1 MYKLTKVFPSYDS
14 PYAYGYVD
22 FDRQYTVGEFIE
34 ETLKK
39 YPAISGSFVVDA
51 TSLVAYYRKGELLN
65 KEFPEKVLKA
75 RIAAVSFYTGWNKA
89 DYVIT
94 KLEGQ

>member
-14 PYAYGYVD
+14 PYIYGYVD
-22 FDRQYTVGEFIE
+22 FDRQYTVGKFIE

-39 YPAISGSFVVDA
+39 YSAVSGYFSIDG
-51 TSLVAYYRKGELLN
+51 TSLEVQYAKGELSG
-65 KEFPEKVLKA
+65 KAFPEKVLES
-75 RIAAVSFYTGWNKA
+75 RIAAVSFYTGCNEA

-94 KLEGQ
+94 KFDGE

>member
-1 MYKLTKVFPSYDS
+1 MKVYPKYNS

-22 FDRQYTVGEFIE
+22 FNREYTIGEFIE

-39 YPAISGSFVVDA
+39 YPAVSGYFSIDG
-51 TSLVAYYRKGELLN
+51 TSLEVQYAKGELSG
-65 KEFPEKVLKA
+65 KAFPEKVLEA
-75 RIAAVSFYTGWNKA
+75 RIAAVSFCTGWNKA

>member
-1 MYKLTKVFPSYDS
+1 MFELIRVFPTHAS
-14 PYAYGYVD
+14 PYVGGYVD

-34 ETLKK
+34 EILKK
-39 YPAISGSFVVDA
+39 YPAVSGYFSIDG
-51 TSLVAYYRKGELLN
+51 TSLEVQYAKGELSG
-65 KEFPEKVLKA
+65 KAFPEKVLES
-75 RIAAVSFYTGWNKA
+75 RVSAVSFYTGWNKA

>member
-34 ETLKK
+34 EILKK

>member
-1 MYKLTKVFPSYDS
+1 MFKLIRVIPSHAS

-22 FDRQYTVGEFIE
+22 FDRQYTVEEFIE

-51 TSLVAYYRKGELLN
+51 TSLVEHYRKGKLLN
-65 KEFPEKVLKA
+65 EEFPGKVLKA

-94 KLEGQ
+94 KLDGQ

>member
-1 MYKLTKVFPSYDS
+1 MYKLMKVYPKYNS

-22 FDRQYTVGEFIE
+22 FNREYTIGEFIE

-39 YPAISGSFVVDA
+39 YPAVSGYFSIDG
-51 TSLVAYYRKGELLN
+51 TSLEVQYAKGELSG
-65 KEFPEKVLKA
+65 KAFPEKVLEA
-75 RIAAVSFYTGWNKA
+75 RIAAVSFCTGWNKA

>member
-1 MYKLTKVFPSYDS
+1 MFELIRVFPNHAS
-14 PYAYGYVD
+14 PYVGGYVD

-39 YPAISGSFVVDA
+39 YPAVSGYFSIDG
-51 TSLVAYYRKGELLN
+51 TSLEVQYAKGELSG
-65 KEFPEKVLKA
+65 KAFHEKVLES

-94 KLEGQ
+94 KLDGQ

>member
-22 FDRQYTVGEFIE
+22 FDRQYIVGKFIE

-39 YPAISGSFVVDA
+39 YPAISGYFSIDG
-51 TSLVAYYRKGELLN
+51 TSLEVQYAKGELSG
-65 KEFPEKVLKA
+65 KAFPEKVLKA